1 VKTPVLTNLFFQPF
15 IARCRSAGR
24 ALSLALPLGIVLG
37 LASGQAVAQLQLKIA
52 VLDMSAALFN
62 SERAKVEDDRV
73 REETAEDENKVRV
86 LAEQATALQE
96 KLQKD
101 GSIMSEDQRRRAAE
115 EIEELGVQYN
125 FLVQKLQRMMQERR
139 QNFQQAYTPNLIQ
152 AITAVIEEEKFDIVF
167 RAEAVLH
174 YNNVNDITAQ
184 VTAKLNQ
191 QQ

>member
-1 VKTPVLTNLFFQPF
+1 MLFQSF
-15 IARCRSAGR
+15 IARCRAAGR
-24 ALSLALPLGIVLG
+24 ALSLALPLGMVLG
-37 LASGQAVAQLQLKIA
+37 LASSPTLAQMQLKIA

-62 SERAKVEDDRV
+62 SERAKTEDDKV
-73 REETAEDENKVRV
+73 RLETSEDENKVRA

>member
-1 VKTPVLTNLFFQPF
+1 MKTPVLTNVFFQPLM
-15 IARCRSAGR
+15 ARCRAAGR
-24 ALSLALPLGIVLG
+24 ALSFALPLGMVLG
-37 LASGQAVAQLQLKIA
+37 LASGPAVAQMQLKIA

-62 SERAKVEDDRV
+62 SERAKAEDDKVRV
-73 REETAEDENKVRV
+73 ETAEDETKVRA

-101 GSIMSEDQRRRAAE
+101 GSIMSEEQRRRAGE

-152 AITAVIEEEKFDIVF
+152 AITAVIEEGSYDIVF

-174 YNNVNDITAQ
+174 FPNENDITAR
-184 VTAKLNQ
+184 VTAKLNEQ
-191 QQ
+191 Q